1 MYIIRN
7 TEAKLIEPILKENP
21 GAVIKM
27 RKDKRF
33 KAGNIKVTGN
43 ELRGD
48 VEYITKHT

>member
-1 MYIIRN
+1 MYTIRN
-7 TEAKLIEPILKENP
+7 TEAELIKPILKENP
-21 GAVIKM
+21 GAIIKI

-33 KAGNIKVTGN
+33 RAGNIKVTGT